1 MHLELTQLLSGL
13 LVGLIVGFTGVG
25 GGSLMAP
32 IMILFLGV
40 APVTAVG
47 TDLWFAAITKAVGG
61 AVHHK
66 RGNADLRVV
75 KWLCIGSIPAALV
88 TVLVSVT
95 FTEDKSKGGWS
106 PNCLARVLL
115 LTAIATIF
123 RSRIRQIGRH
133 LRLKRRI
140 RFKELQFPL
149 TMAAGAVLGV
159 LVTLTSVGAGAL
171 CATVLRFPISGPA
184 ESAPNR
190 GHRHSSRSPAYS
202 RGWPGTPLA
211 WQRRWIAARIAAERF
226 CPGIV
231 IASMA
236 TSKLNEQTIQ
246 TALSAV
252 LLIVGLRL
260 MLS

>member
-61 AVHHK
+61 TVHHR

-75 KWLCIGSIPAALV
+75 KWLCIGSIPSALV
-88 TVLVSVT
+88 TVFGLSH
-95 FTEDKSKGGWS
+95 FHGGQIKGG
-106 PNCLARVLL
+106 LVTELLGAVLL

-140 RFKELQFPL
+140 RFKEAPIPADNSGRSNARRPCD
-149 TMAAGAVLGV
+149 TDVCWSGR
-159 LVTLTSVGAGAL
+159 AL
-171 CATVLRFPISGPA
+171 RDGTRFPISGSS

-190 GHRHSSRSPAYS
+190 GHRHSSRNPAYS
-202 RGWPGTPLA
+202 RGGPGTPLA
-211 WQRRWIAARIAAERF
+211 WQRRWIAAVSLLSGSI
-226 CPGIV
+226 PGIV
-231 IASMA
+231 IASLA